1 MDKYYYLIAS
11 LPLLKFIEP
20 ASITEDDF
28 LAQADKWLSREDF
41 ILLNRAGID
50 NFLYKPKDTPFLK
63 RWKEFEY
70 STRTELALYRKAK
83 KRDSEYKLEK
93 DLYSIIQESKN
104 PLEIEI
110 KLLRIRW
117 DFLEEQEIEHFFDLD
132 FLMVYYLKLQI
143 LVRLASFDKEKGR
156 QNLEAYSSVE
166 L

>member
-11 LPLLKFIEP
+11 LPLLKFMEP
-20 ASITEDDF
+20 ASITKDDF
-28 LAQADKWLSREDF
+28 LSQAEKWLSREDF
-41 ILLNRAGID
+41 TLLNRAGID
-50 NFLYKPKDTPFLK
+50 NFLYKPKDTSFLK

-70 STRTELALYRKAK
+70 SIRTELAFYRKAK
-83 KRDSEYKLEK
+83 KQDSEYKLEK
-93 DLYSIIQESKN
+93 DLRSIIQESSN

-117 DFLEEQEIEHFFDLD
+117 DFLDEQEIGHFFDLD
-132 FLMVYYLKLQI
+132 FLTAYYLKLQI
-143 LVRLASFDKEKGR
+143 SARLASFDKEKGK